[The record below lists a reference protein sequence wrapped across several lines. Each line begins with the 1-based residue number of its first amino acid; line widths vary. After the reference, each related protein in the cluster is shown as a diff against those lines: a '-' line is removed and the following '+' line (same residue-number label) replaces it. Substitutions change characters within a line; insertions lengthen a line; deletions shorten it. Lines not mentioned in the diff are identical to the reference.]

1 LGPVIKQIVQWKKR
15 CRIFAVFCRS
25 SF

>member
-1 LGPVIKQIVQWKKR
+1 VIKQIVQWKKR